1 MHFLLYTILKMRIDS
16 EISGINSH
24 FLCYY
29 TGRHN
34 ISYTRYRGRMKRM
47 RKRKHKDYS
56 YWHRWLSF
64 ILCLALFLGSSSL
77 QVMAA
82 EEEAVYA
89 LYEEQDN
96 MPAEAEEGISDN
108 TEDIENQD
116 DATQQQEESADP
128 DEEDTE
134 LTDDSSEGQPDEEAS
149 EDVQEDINNASDS
162 ISDNAL
168 EAVSDNSLSSIS
180 ENDLDAERSA
190 LVKAAE
196 EAFAKLAE
204 DKMLMALLYHRD
216 SYGVHRKADIN
227 SSVTATIEIGTTLY
241 LQGVK
246 ITDEEIWYQ
255 VQFWSDGAE
264 QSGFIQSYY
273 LAYSDEDWIAWENE
287 YVTPLWKTENEFSRS
302 AYGMA
307 TYAVMESAV
316 DYSDISTFPSSYQ
329 GALRKLKATHPNWT
343 FVPKNTNLDFNT
355 VVKNEMGLKS
365 LIWKNDSNTSKGW
378 VGAKYS
384 GSWYYATE
392 AGVSHYL
399 NPCNFLTEAYI
410 FQFEQLTF
418 NPSYH
423 SEAAVQTFL
432 GNTFMKGAIP
442 GDTSNR
448 TYAKAFFDI
457 GKSRKISPIHLASRV
472 YQEQGKGTSPLIS
485 GTYSGYE
492 GYYNYFNVGA
502 SGASDTEVIKNGLA
516 YAKSKGWNTRY
527 KSLEGGAATIGNNYI
542 LKGQDTLYLQK
553 FNVDG
558 SCNALYTHQYMQN
571 IQAPASE
578 SQSTRSMYS
587 SAGSLNSAFVFKIP
601 VYNNLPNGAELTLNK
616 TGCTLNKAETVQLTA
631 ALDGAQ
637 LGNDEVTWKSDDT
650 SIATVDS
657 TGMVTAVKVG
667 ETTVTATYKDCVAS
681 CRIIVKSPLQSISL
695 QHNGQT
701 VTTADAIVLRRADT
715 VVTDTTGFTAE
726 EIREN
731 VSTAILQVTFDPV
744 DTTDDKTLTWSS
756 SNAKIATVKA
766 DASDPTK
773 AVVTAKAAGEVT
785 ITAKASKAGNKAAAC
800 KVQVIAPIYSLE
812 LKNLNAKET
821 DTEDT
826 TTIYAGQ
833 SINLTAEYYPKD
845 TTSDTMVTWSSDHPE
860 IATVKNGKVTAVS
873 AGTARIT
880 ARVKGREKIYSAT
893 HTIVVKE
900 CTVTFLKKDGKTVL
914 KSRTVGYGENISAED
929 FSEVNAAAEA
939 EAADGLFI
947 GWYTDENGTG
957 SLFDE
962 TTAVYKEKITL
973 YPYYEEQGKGF
984 YVIPVGDQTY
994 TGSNIKPFI
1003 QVYDSVEYENGER
1016 ELLPLVLN
1024 QDYTVSYKN
1033 NKNVNAA
1040 GSKTVPTITVKGK
1053 GNYSGTQ
1060 YVYFNIVPKELT
1072 DTDIAAADITVA
1084 YSGKTIKS
1092 APQVLRDGKKLKAN
1106 TDYTVTY
1113 PQTGAGAY
1121 QKAGTYPIVIKGK
1134 GGYTGTIIVYE
1145 TITQSVLMS
1154 KVSITKIPNQT
1165 YRNELIDKYNGI
1177 GITPPLT
1184 VKYKNTYLTESEDGG
1199 VTGDYTVTYRNN
1211 MAIGT
1216 ATATI
1221 TAVEGSGFTGSK
1233 SITYKIVGTSLT
1245 KAKVAG
1251 IVAKD
1256 YTGDEEDVKQNEYV
1270 LTIKKD
1276 GEYEELIE
1284 GEDYTVT
1291 YSNISKVGTAKITFQ
1306 GINEYYGKITK
1317 TYKINA
1323 YNISLDEYGNNVCIT
1338 MAYYLQGEDK
1348 SEAREI
1354 ASMSE
1359 MTTPYVKG
1367 GSKPVV
1373 ILYFNGTE
1381 LTPGKDYTIKYAN
1394 NNAVTT
1400 YDTAEK
1406 KLPKIT
1412 ITGKGNLKGRFSG
1425 TWWITDGEMSDDNG
1439 KLTMTVPDVVYKD
1452 KKGAYKASVTIKD
1465 VSGSKLAAGKDYEK
1479 NLIYTYGEDKEVE
1492 DMEGNVIQR
1501 CEGNMIGENDIV
1513 PAGTL
1518 LRVTAVGKGAYA
1530 GENVN
1535 GASVSC
1541 TYRMVAAN
1549 ISGAKIKVKTKSYLN
1564 GKPVTLN
1571 PETEDLTVTFKGVT
1585 DPLVYG
1591 ADYVIDEKTYTNNTK
1606 SGKATVT
1613 IRGKGNYGGEKKIT
1627 YTIGAKQILWW
1638 KNN

>member
-1 MHFLLYTILKMRIDS
+1 M
-16 EISGINSH
+16 
-24 FLCYY
+24 
-29 TGRHN
+29 
-34 ISYTRYRGRMKRM
+34 RYRGKMKRTH
-47 RKRKHKDYS
+47 KRKHTAYS
-56 YWHRWLSF
+56 YAHRWLAY
-64 ILCLALFLGSSSL
+64 ILCLAVCLGSSSL

-82 EEEAVYA
+82 EEEEAVYG
-89 LYEEQDN
+89 LYEEQNN
-96 MPAEAEEGISDN
+96 MSAGSAEDISGNTENSDN
-108 TEDIENQD
+108 QEDMTERPE
-116 DATQQQEESADP
+116 
-128 DEEDTE
+128 DEETVPEDEEPTGA
-134 LTDDSSEGQPDEEAS
+134 SSEEQPDEADAENI
-149 EDVQEDINNASDS
+149 QEDNDNVSDS
-162 ISDNAL
+162 ISDNTI
-168 EAVSDNSLSSIS
+168 ETIS
-180 ENDLDAERSA
+180 ENDLQSVSENDLDTERAA
-190 LVKAAE
+190 LVKEAE

-204 DKMLMALLYHRD
+204 DKMLMALLYHTD
-216 SYGVHRKADIN
+216 SYGVHSKADIN
-227 SSVTATIEIGTTLY
+227 SFVTATIEIGTTLY

-255 VQFWSDGAE
+255 VQFWLDGTE
-264 QSGFIQSYY
+264 QSGYVQSYY
-273 LAYSDEDWIAWENE
+273 LAYSDEDWLAWEE
-287 YVTPLWKTENEFSRS
+287 KYVTPLWKAENEFSRS

-307 TYAVMESAV
+307 TYAVMESTV

-329 GALRKLKATHPNWT
+329 GALRKLKAAHPNWT
-343 FVPKNTNLDFNT
+343 FVPMNTGLDFNT
-355 VVKNEMGLKS
+355 VVKNEVGLKS

-442 GDTSNR
+442 GDKSNR

-516 YAKSKGWNTRY
+516 YAKSKGWNSRY

-571 IQAPASE
+571 IQAPANE

-601 VYNNLPNGAELTLNK
+601 VYNNLPSGAELTLNK
-616 TGCTLNKAETVQLTA
+616 TGCTLNKTEKVQLTA

-637 LGNDEVTWKSDDT
+637 LGNNEVTWKSDDT
-650 SIATVDS
+650 SIATVDA

-681 CRIIVKSPLQSISL
+681 CRIIVKNPLQSISL

-701 VTTADAIVLRRADT
+701 VTTDYTIVLRREDT
-715 VVTDTTGFTAE
+715 VVADTGGFTAE

-731 VSTAILQVTFDPV
+731 VSTATLQVIFDPV
-744 DTTDDKTLTWSS
+744 DTTDDRTITWST

-766 DASDPTK
+766 DASDPTR

-800 KVQVIAPIYSLE
+800 KVQVIAPVYSLE

-845 TTSDTMVTWSSDHPE
+845 TTSDTMVTWSSDQPE
-860 IATVKNGKVTAVS
+860 IATVRNGKVTAVS

-880 ARVKGREKIYSAT
+880 AQVKGREKIYSAT
-893 HTIVVKE
+893 HTIKVKE

-914 KSRTVGYGENISAED
+914 KSRTIGYGEIISEEE
-929 FSEVNAAAEA
+929 FSEVNNAAEA
-939 EAADGLFI
+939 EAADSMFI
-947 GWYTDENGTG
+947 GWYTGANGTG
-957 SLFDE
+957 RLFDE
-962 TTAVYKEKITL
+962 TTAVYQEKLIL

-984 YVIPVGDQTY
+984 YVVPVGDQTY
-994 TGSNIKPFI
+994 TGSNIKPVI

-1033 NKNVNAA
+1033 NKNVNAV

-1060 YVYFNIVPKELT
+1060 YVYFNIVAKELT
-1072 DTDIAAADITVA
+1072 DTDVTAADITVV

-1092 APQVLRDGKKLKAN
+1092 APQVLRNGKKLKAN
-1106 TDYTVTY
+1106 TDYTVSY

-1121 QKAGTYPIVIKGK
+1121 QKAGTYPVVIKGK
-1134 GGYTGTIIVYE
+1134 GGYTGTITVYE

-1154 KVSITKIPNQT
+1154 KVSITRIPNQT

-1221 TAVEGSGFTGSK
+1221 TAVEGSGYVGSK
-1233 SITYKIVGTSLT
+1233 SITYKIVGTSLS
-1245 KAKVAG
+1245 KAKVTG
-1251 IVAKD
+1251 IVARD

-1291 YSNISKVGTAKITFQ
+1291 YSNISKAGTAKITFQ

-1412 ITGKGNLKGRFSG
+1412 ITGKGNLKGSFSG

-1501 CEGNMIGENDIV
+1501 REGEMIGENDIV

-1530 GENVN
+1530 GENAY
-1535 GASVSC
+1535 GATISR

-1549 ISGAKIKVKTKSYLN
+1549 ISGAKITVKTKTYLN

-1591 ADYVIDEKTYTNNTK
+1591 VDYVIDEGTYTNNTK
-1606 SGKATVT
+1606 KGKATVT

-1627 YTIGAKQILWW
+1627 YTIGAKQLLWW
-1638 KNN
+1638 INN